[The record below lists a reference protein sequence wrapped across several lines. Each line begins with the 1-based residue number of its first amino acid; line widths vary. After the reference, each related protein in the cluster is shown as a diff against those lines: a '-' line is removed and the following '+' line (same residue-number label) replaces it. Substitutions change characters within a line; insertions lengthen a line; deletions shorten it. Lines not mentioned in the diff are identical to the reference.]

1 MAVKKGRQTILT
13 SLPVSVSCWALSG
26 GKKEGDGPLGKGF
39 DYIYKDSFLGQDS
52 WEKGES
58 MMIENTLGALLKKSA
73 LAPSDIELI
82 FSGDLMNQCTST
94 TYGIRSFDIPSYGIY
109 GACSN
114 IGEAM
119 SLCAMAIETGGI
131 SRCCSLTSSHFCTA
145 ERQFR
150 YPLEYGGVKTTTAQ
164 WTVTASTA
172 LLIENK
178 NKPPFIRAFSTGT
191 ITDMG
196 IKDITNMGAA
206 MAPDKDRHTS

>member
-1 MAVKKGRQTILT
+1 MATKKGRQTVFT
-13 SLPVSVSCWALSG
+13 SKPISVSAWALSG

-39 DYIYKDSFLGQDS
+39 DYIYKDSLLGQES

-58 MMIENTLGALLKKSA
+58 IMIRNTLDTLLKKSS
-73 LAPSDIELI
+73 LLPSDIELI
-82 FSGDLMNQCTST
+82 FSGDLMNQCTSA

-114 IGEAM
+114 IGEAV
-119 SLCAMAIETGGI
+119 SLCAMAIESGGF
-131 SRCCSLTSSHFCTA
+131 SRCCALTSSHFCTA

-164 WTVTASTA
+164 WTVTAASA

-178 NKPPFIRAFSTGT
+178 DQPPFIRAFSTGT

-206 MAPDKDRHTS
+206 MAPDEEVHTP